1 MVKARKKTGFTL
13 AEMMIV
19 VGILAILMAVAFIG
33 IMGYLRS
40 MEKLEFDGYA
50 REIFI
55 SAQNHLAVA
64 ENQGYYGLTSDAQFG
79 TPDSEEPGVYYF
91 VVPNNDPDKST
102 LLLAQ
107 MLPFGSIDETI
118 RKGNSG
124 YLIRYHKDSAQI
136 LDVFYWAT
144 SGSRYSHT
152 YVEGDYD
159 EFLKDTSRG
168 TLRTF
173 STDKSVIGYYGG
185 EDASG
190 LEKGAEVKAP
200 EIQVFNE
207 DKLYVKVFEKNGGTE
222 ETNKVRNTGGYYL
235 KLIVTG
241 KTSGAKKEVE
251 LYSSTNIDGGG
262 VSSADGT
269 SKFIQVK
276 PSDRDMIYVVVL
288 DDITEESMHFADFAN
303 DGIAAENM
311 LIPGED
317 ISIQAVASNNSV
329 LTNVAYSTEQ
339 TTNSLYGIGTDTN
352 APLASKAVISSIR
365 HLENLDPDVS
375 KVNAIGTSVMFTS
388 AEQATDISWTAFQ
401 ANVFDPINQKIMKKS
416 AAEASESG
424 DATGIGVYCSSDK
437 KDGRNIVK
445 TIVEKKIEGSDATTK
460 EGYFYPITINTSKM
474 NFTGTP
480 WDYNGQKHVISDV
493 KVYLPSDSAIT
504 GAGLFANLTGE
515 SGAGSKYAVHDLQL
529 VDFSVKSEKS
539 DANAGTLAGLISNA
553 KVTNVVAYHT
563 TGDSVNADVLSVS
576 GMNNTGGLVGHVN
589 DSKLYKSGA
598 ALKVSTTGDNGGGF
612 AGFVN
617 GTSDILSCFAGGHTI
632 GGEYKPDHDSVKNDF
647 NVKASTN
654 AGGLVGKADDTTK
667 ILYSYS
673 TCSVMA
679 TGTNG
684 STAVGGL
691 VGVADDAA
699 SSVEYCYSTGLV
711 KAATDTGESPKV
723 GAFIGDA
730 HESLKVSN
738 SYYYQI
744 INKIT
749 AADGT
754 ISYLPQFGSSF
765 ANADTAVKAIDATA
779 TTYDTF
785 VGNSWGTAYS
795 YDGKLQV
802 FYQGKYNLKTT
813 KQMVGLDTEINTNDK
828 DLAEAKEAD
837 PSTPSSIGDFVLH
850 HYGDWPAPETWVFNT
865 KS

>member
-79 TPDSEEPGVYYF
+79 TAEKNDANEKTGVYYF
-91 VVPNNDPDKST
+91 VVPSNDPDEST

-152 YVEGDYD
+152 YVEGDHD

-168 TLRTF
+168 TLRNYGN
-173 STDKSVIGYYGG
+173 SVIGYYGG

-207 DKLYVKVFEKNGGTE
+207 DKLYVKVFDKNE
-222 ETNKVRNTGGYYL
+222 NSVRNTGGYYL

-251 LYSSTNIDGGG
+251 LYSSTNITGGG

-276 PSDRDMIYVVVL
+276 PSGSGNMSYVVVL
-288 DDITEESMHFADFAN
+288 DDITEESMHFADFAS
-303 DGIAAENM
+303 DGIAAGNM

-375 KVNAIGTSVMFTS
+375 KVNAIGASVMFTS

-401 ANVFDPINQKIMKKS
+401 ANVFDAINQKIMKKS
-416 AAEASESG
+416 AADASESG
-424 DATGIGVYCSSDK
+424 NATGIGVYCSSDK
-437 KDGRNIVK
+437 KVGGNIVK
-445 TIVEKKIEGSDATTK
+445 TIEGSGATA
-460 EGYFYPITINTSKM
+460 EGYFCPITINTSNM
-474 NFTGTP
+474 NFTGTS

-493 KVYLPSDSAIT
+493 KVYLPIGSAFT
-504 GAGLFANLTGE
+504 GAGLFADLTGE

-539 DANAGTLAGLISNA
+539 DANAGALAGQISNA
-553 KVTNVVAYHT
+553 VVTNVVAYHT
-563 TGDSVNADVLSVS
+563 TGVGVNADVLSVS
-576 GMNNTGGLVGHVN
+576 GTKHTGGLVGYVN
-589 DSKLYKSGA
+589 DSMIYKSGA

-632 GGEYKPDHDSVKNDF
+632 GGEYKPDHDSVTNDF

-654 AGGLVGKADDTTK
+654 AGGLIGKADDTTK
-667 ILYSYS
+667 IRYSYS

-699 SSVEYCYSTGLV
+699 SSVKYCYSTGLV
-711 KAATDTGESPKV
+711 KAAEKAPTGTGESPKV

-730 HESLKVSN
+730 HASLTVSN

-765 ANADTAVKAIDATA
+765 TDADIAVAAIDATA

-785 VGNSWGTAYS
+785 VGNSWRTAHS

-813 KQMVGLDTEINTNDK
+813 KQMVELDTGINTNDK